1 MRINLNQAAQEL
13 PESARANNSSAAT
26 TDARASASGA
36 LGEDS
41 AQLSGTHVQVQAL
54 VAQALQFPEVRQE
67 KVNALRQAVQSGSYQ
82 PSAQQVGDAV
92 FDHMLQNP
100 AA

>member
-1 MRINLNQAAQEL
+1 M
-13 PESARANNSSAAT
+13 
-26 TDARASASGA
+26 
-36 LGEDS
+36 
-41 AQLSGTHVQVQAL
+41 QVQAL